1 MTIKEKKE
9 IYSLKQRLSF
19 EDIVELSKKVMIG
32 SAPRKLLDKIPDIV
46 ILLNKTRQI
55 VFANKIL
62 LEYLSLEDDSSILG
76 KRPGEILKC
85 NHAFETEFGCGNS
98 KSCTECGA
106 LLSILSSLNEQDDSK
121 ECRIYNEEIG
131 KAYDFK
137 VKTSSI
143 ILNEEF
149 FIVFSLTEINDEK
162 RRKVLEKIFFHDIA
176 NTAVGFLNLAEL
188 LKVDLPDE
196 FNRYKQFASQL
207 AKKLLSEITA
217 QKQLLAAE
225 NNELQVYLEKAN
237 SISIIKEV
245 IDVYMNFD
253 ISRDKEILIDNNSVN
268 INFRTD
274 IAILGRIL
282 SNLLKNA
289 LEASRNDKLII
300 IGCNEIENEIQLW
313 VKNESYI
320 PSEVQLQIFH
330 RSFSTKGL
338 GRGIGTYSVKLLTEK
353 YLKGSVSFKSTKEDG
368 TTFFVNLPKNV

>member
-1 MTIKEKKE
+1 MLKKEKKE
-9 IYSLKQRLSF
+9 RYSLKQRLSF
-19 EDIVELSKKVMIG
+19 EDIVELSKKVMLG

-55 VFANKIL
+55 VFANKLL
-62 LEYLSLEDDSSILG
+62 LEYLSLEDDSTILG

-85 NHAFETEFGCGNS
+85 NHAFETEYGCGNS
-98 KSCTECGA
+98 KSCTTCGA
-106 LLSILSSLNEQDDSK
+106 LLSILSALNEQDDSK

-143 ILNEEF
+143 TLDGES

-188 LKVDLPDE
+188 LQVDLPDE
-196 FNRYKQFASQL
+196 FDRYKQFASQL
-207 AKKLLSEITA
+207 SKKLMNEITA

-225 NNELQVYLEKAN
+225 NNELQAYLEKTN
-237 SISIIKEV
+237 SISIIKDV
-245 IDVYMNFD
+245 IDVYQNYN
-253 ISRDKEILIDNNSVN
+253 ISKDKEIITDKNSVN

-274 IAILGRIL
+274 KSILGRIL

-289 LEASRNDKLII
+289 LEASKNDKLII
-300 IGCNEIENEIQLW
+300 IGCAEIENEIQFW
-313 VKNESYI
+313 IKNESYI
-320 PSEVQLQIFH
+320 PTEVQLQIFQ
-330 RSFSTKGL
+330 RSFSTKGS

-368 TTFFVNLPKNV
+368 TTFFVNLPKNS